1 MSLSAY
7 VHIPFCARKCNYCA
21 FYSAATSSVK
31 TEKYVL
37 ALENQIRKSS
47 SKGEKLTS
55 VFFGGGTPSVLPPHL
70 FNRLL
75 KALFETFDL
84 SGAEISTELNP
95 DSVDNILDPSVFSKF
110 NRFSM
115 GVQSFDDEE
124 LSVLGRIHNADQA
137 IKAFGKLRSAGANN
151 VNIDLMIAL
160 PGENHFQKL
169 ERTLETAIKLSPEH
183 ISAYIL
189 TPEES
194 TPLYEKYGYFN
205 DDIAPDIY
213 RYVCKRL
220 AFAGYEHYEISNF
233 SKKGYRCLHN
243 MCYWTQQKYLAFGPT
258 ACGFDG
264 SSRFRIDCSID
275 EFIEKNGLVEP
286 LVEENLSFTDL
297 EEEKTMLS
305 LRLCDGIDKQTFDR
319 MIADKQKKGFVENL
333 LSSSLAYVNDK
344 GGLSLTDDGFLVSNE
359 IIRNLM

>member
-1 MSLSAY
+1 MSTSAY

-21 FYSAATSSVK
+21 FYSAATNSVK
-31 TEKYVL
+31 IEKYVS
-37 ALENQIRKSS
+37 ALENQIRNSP
-47 SKGEKLTS
+47 SKGEKLKS

-70 FNRLL
+70 FERLL
-75 KALFETFDL
+75 SALFDTFDL
-84 SGAEISTELNP
+84 SDAEITTELNP
-95 DSVDNILDPSVFSKF
+95 DSVDNILDPSVFTKF
-110 NRFSM
+110 TRFSM

-137 IKAFGKLRSAGANN
+137 IKAFEKLRSADAKNI
-151 VNIDLMIAL
+151 NIDLMLAL
-160 PGENHFQKL
+160 PGKNHFQKL
-169 ERTLETAIKLSPEH
+169 EKTLETAIKLSPEH

-189 TPEES
+189 TPEEN

-213 RYVCKRL
+213 RHVCNKL
-220 AFAGYEHYEISNF
+220 ASAGYEHYEISNF
-233 SKKGYRCLHN
+233 AKKGYRCVHN

-264 SSRFRIDCSID
+264 TSRFRIDCSTD
-275 EFIEKNGLVEP
+275 EFIEKNGIIEP
-286 LVEENLSFTDL
+286 VVEETLSFTNI

-319 MIADKQKKGFVENL
+319 IISDKQKKAFVDNL